1 MAAAA
6 LLLAVPASAQVRG
19 AETFGP
25 RPFGVLLG
33 DVFTLKTYVDVDA
46 GFRLDPSSLPKV
58 GPVSYSLDLRRID
71 VTDGPAPNGGVRYQ
85 ITAEYQT
92 FYSALETKEEKV
104 PPFTLAFAD
113 GAGKRAEVQAG
124 RWSYLTSPLRPIAS
138 VSGEQQYG
146 LRPDAAPHSIS
157 LRRAEI
163 LTGLAGGATLL
174 ALALLAWS
182 RAWPPF
188 HRRPARPFAAA
199 ARAVRKAAGAGE
211 TGWRAAALA
220 LHRAFDAAAGKRLFG
235 DDVAAFIKTRPAFA
249 RHEAAIAAFF
259 DASRRAFFGEGTNAA
274 AALPPEQLTRLARDL
289 ASAER
294 AT

>member
-1 MAAAA
+1 MAG
-6 LLLAVPASAQVRG
+6 PASAQVRG

-71 VTDGPAPNGGVRYQ
+71 VTDGPAPNSGVRYQ

-113 GAGKRAEVQAG
+113 SAGKRAEIQAG

-146 LRPDAAPHSIS
+146 LRPDAAPRSPS

-163 LTGLAGGATLL
+163 VAALAGGATLL

-211 TGWRAAALA
+211 AGWRAAALA

-235 DDVAAFIKTRPAFA
+235 DDVAAFLQTRPAFA

-259 DASRRAFFGEGTNAA
+259 DASRRAFFGDGANAA
-274 AALPPEQLTRLARDL
+274 AALPPEELNRLARDL